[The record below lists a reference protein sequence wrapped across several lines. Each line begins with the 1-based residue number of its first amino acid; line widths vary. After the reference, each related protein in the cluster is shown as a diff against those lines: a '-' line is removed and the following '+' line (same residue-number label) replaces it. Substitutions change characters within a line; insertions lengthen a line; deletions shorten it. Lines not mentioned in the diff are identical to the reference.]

1 MTTAQFSQWL
11 PFLLFAFVA
20 SITPGPTN
28 LLVFSN
34 SARFGWSAALPIILG
49 GCGAA
54 AALVLAVGSGLGEA
68 LARLPRVQ
76 QAMSVIGV
84 VWLSW
89 LAWQIFRSPP
99 ASLERDANTARMGLL
114 GAAALQLVNPKTW
127 MMALAVVSLYAGHGT
142 DRLDRV
148 QWLSLLFFLVSIPCM
163 AVWASLGI
171 GSRRLLSPRKMQR
184 LNQLMAVLLLV
195 SAWTGALL

>member
-1 MTTAQFSQWL
+1 MHLAQFSQWL

-34 SARFGWSAALPIILG
+34 SARFGWSAALPIMLG

-54 AALVLAVGSGLGEA
+54 AALVLAVGSGLGEV
-68 LARLPRVQ
+68 LASLPRVQ
-76 QAMSVIGV
+76 QAMSAVGV
-84 VWLSW
+84 LWLSW
-89 LAWQIFRSPP
+89 LAWQIFRSPQADP
-99 ASLERDANTARMGLL
+99 KRDTDAARLGAV

-127 MMALAVVSLYAGHGT
+127 MMALAVISVYAGYGA

-148 QWLSLLFFLVSIPCM
+148 QLLSLLFFLVSIPCM
-163 AVWASLGI
+163 AVWAGLGI
-171 GSRRLLSPRKMQR
+171 GSQRLLSPRQMQR
-184 LNQLMAVLLLV
+184 LNQLMAILLLV
-195 SAWTGALL
+195 SAWAGVLL

>member
-1 MTTAQFSQWL
+1 MHLAQFSQWL

-20 SITPGPTN
+20 AITPGPTN

-34 SARFGWSAALPIILG
+34 SARFGWSAALPIMLG

-54 AALVLAVGSGLGEA
+54 AALVLAVGSGLGEV
-68 LARLPRVQ
+68 LASLPRVQ
-76 QAMSVIGV
+76 QAMSAVGV
-84 VWLSW
+84 LWLSW

-99 ASLERDANTARMGLL
+99 ADLKRDTDAARLGAV

-127 MMALAVVSLYAGHGT
+127 MMALAVISVYAGYGA

-148 QWLSLLFFLVSIPCM
+148 QLLSLLFFLVSIPCM
-163 AVWASLGI
+163 AVWAGLGI
-171 GSRRLLSPRKMQR
+171 GSQRLLSPRQMQR
-184 LNQLMAVLLLV
+184 LNQLMAILLLV
-195 SAWTGALL
+195 SAWAGVLL

>member
-1 MTTAQFSQWL
+1 MHLAQFSQWL

-34 SARFGWSAALPIILG
+34 SARFGWSAALPIMLG

-54 AALVLAVGSGLGEA
+54 AALVLAVGSGLGEV
-68 LARLPRVQ
+68 LASLPRVQ
-76 QAMSVIGV
+76 QAMSAVGV
-84 VWLSW
+84 LWLSW

-99 ASLERDANTARMGLL
+99 ADPKRDTDAARLGAV

-127 MMALAVVSLYAGHGT
+127 MMALAVISVYAGYGA

-148 QWLSLLFFLVSIPCM
+148 QLLSLLFFLVSIPCM
-163 AVWASLGI
+163 AVWAGLGI
-171 GSRRLLSPRKMQR
+171 GSQRLLSPRQMQR
-184 LNQLMAVLLLV
+184 LNQLMAIQLLV
-195 SAWTGALL
+195 SAWAGVLL

>member
-1 MTTAQFSQWL
+1 MHLAQLSQWL

-34 SARFGWSAALPIILG
+34 SARFGWSAALPIMLG

-54 AALVLAVGSGLGEA
+54 AALVLAVGSGLGEV
-68 LARLPRVQ
+68 LASAPRVQ
-76 QAMSVIGV
+76 QAMSIVGV
-84 VWLSW
+84 LWLSW

-99 ASLERDANTARMGLL
+99 ADLERDRDAARLGLV

-127 MMALAVVSLYAGHGT
+127 MMALAVISVYAGHGA

-148 QWLSLLFFLVSIPCM
+148 QLLSLLFFVVSIPCM
-163 AVWASLGI
+163 AVWAVLGI
-171 GSRRLLSPRKMQR
+171 GSQRLLSPMQMQR
-184 LNQLMAVLLLV
+184 LNQLMAILLLV
-195 SAWTGALL
+195 SAWAGALL

>member
-1 MTTAQFSQWL
+1 MHLSPLGQWL

-54 AALVLAVGSGLGEA
+54 AALVLTVGSGLGEA
-68 LARLPRVQ
+68 LASLPRVQ
-76 QAMSVIGV
+76 QAMSAVGV
-84 VWLSW
+84 LWLSW

-99 ASLERDANTARMGLL
+99 ADLQRDRNAARLGLV

-127 MMALAVVSLYAGHGT
+127 MMALAVISVYAGHGA

-148 QWLSLLFFLVSIPCM
+148 QLLSLLFFVVSIPCM
-163 AVWASLGI
+163 AVWAGLGI
-171 GSRRLLSPRKMQR
+171 GSQRLLSPRQMQR
-184 LNQLMAVLLLV
+184 LNRLLAILLLV
-195 SAWTGALL
+195 SAWAGALF

>member
-1 MTTAQFSQWL
+1 MHLAQFSQWL

-34 SARFGWSAALPIILG
+34 SARFGWSAALPIMLG

-54 AALVLAVGSGLGEA
+54 AALVLAVGSGLGEV
-68 LARLPRVQ
+68 LASLPRVQ
-76 QAMSVIGV
+76 QAMSAVGV
-84 VWLSW
+84 LWLSW
-89 LAWQIFRSPP
+89 LAWQILRSPP
-99 ASLERDANTARMGLL
+99 ADPKRDTDAARLGAA

-127 MMALAVVSLYAGHGT
+127 MMALAVISVYAGYGA

-148 QWLSLLFFLVSIPCM
+148 QLLSLLFFLVSIPCM
-163 AVWASLGI
+163 AVWAGLGI
-171 GSRRLLSPRKMQR
+171 GSQRLLSPRQMQR
-184 LNQLMAVLLLV
+184 LNQLMAILLLV
-195 SAWTGALL
+195 SAWAGVLL